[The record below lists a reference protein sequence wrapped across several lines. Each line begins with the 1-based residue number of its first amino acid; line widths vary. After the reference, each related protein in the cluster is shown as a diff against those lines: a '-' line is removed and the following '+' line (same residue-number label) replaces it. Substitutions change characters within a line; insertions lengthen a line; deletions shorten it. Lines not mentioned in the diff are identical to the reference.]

1 MTEYQESPG
10 AQVRKQLI
18 EALGALDKARNVE
31 RDGPV
36 SNCDIHLEHAQEAA
50 DKATAALAAG
60 DLDTAEHHINNGFTE
75 LAVYEYCV
83 VTSS

>member
-1 MTEYQESPG
+1 MTEYHDKTA
-10 AQVRKQLI
+10 AQVRLQLT
-18 EALGALDKARNVE
+18 EALQQVDRGRNLTRDASSCNEHLD
-31 RDGPV
+31 
-36 SNCDIHLEHAQEAA
+36 HAQTHA

-60 DLDTAEHHINNGFTE
+60 DLDEAEHEILLGFTE